1 MVAARLARP
10 RPLGPARGRFLIVLL
25 AMILDAIFGEPKW
38 LWSRIPHPAILM
50 GRAVGYIDTTY
61 NTGRDRKTKGTLAF
75 ASLAIAALILGFIIQ
90 AIPGIW
96 ADVILGA
103 MLIAQR
109 SLIDHIRA
117 VEHGLRMSLAQGR
130 RAVAMIVSRDT
141 RHMDASSVTR
151 SAIESGSEN
160 FSDGVIAPIFWLA
173 IGGIPALLVYK
184 ITNTADSMIGYKTP
198 RHQDF
203 GWAAARFDDL
213 LNWVPARLTALLI
226 WLTDRHAPLTK
237 IAADA
242 ALHKSP
248 NAGWPES
255 AMAYKQNIALAGPRS
270 YDGILT
276 QFPYVNSAGK
286 QQLVPDDI
294 AATIATL
301 WTAWWITLAAAVIVA
316 SN

>member
-1 MVAARLARP
+1 M
-10 RPLGPARGRFLIVLL
+10 IVIL

-38 LWSRIPHPAILM
+38 LWSRIPHPAVVM

-61 NTGRDRKTKGTLAF
+61 NTGRDRKTKGTLGFSVLVLA
-75 ASLAIAALILGFIIQ
+75 ALAIGLIIT

-96 ADVILGA
+96 ADVILAA

-109 SLIDHIRA
+109 SLVDHVRA
-117 VEHGLRMSLAQGR
+117 VGDGLRMSLAQGR
-130 RAVAMIVSRDT
+130 RNVGMIVSRDT
-141 RHMDASSVTR
+141 AAMDETAVAR

-213 LNWVPARLTALLI
+213 LNWAPARLTALLI
-226 WLTDRHAPLTK
+226 WMTDRHTPLRH

-242 ALHKSP
+242 ALHRSP

-255 AMAYKQNIALAGPRS
+255 AMAYKQDIALAGPRS
-270 YDGILT
+270 YNGTLT
-276 QFPYVNSAGK
+276 HFPYVNAAGK
-286 QQLVPDDI
+286 RTLGPDDI
-294 AATIATL
+294 RTTIATL
-301 WTAWWITLAAAVIVA
+301 WTAWWITLAAAVILPLI
-316 SN
+316 